1 MNNFAKKVLP
11 FFIII
16 LLGGLF
22 HSRYINEF
30 PSYTHAWAQSDRYA
44 LSLGFVKNGLN
55 FFKPQTFVMNHKF
68 PDDWKVPST
77 NSITA
82 VDFPIHDYI
91 PAVFMKISGTNSV
104 YIFRLY
110 ILLYSF
116 VGLFY
121 LFKLAYLQTNDT
133 GRSIFVLI
141 FAATSPVFV
150 FYQGGFLPTIP
161 SLSNAIIGIYFYV
174 KYLKQA
180 DKHNFRLTIAF
191 LTLATLSRT
200 TFGVI
205 LIAIFCLEIL
215 KVIRGEN
222 KLKDKMTP
230 VVLSVLLIILY
241 LAYNS
246 YLRKIYGSIFLSDFR
261 PAASFKEAK
270 EIVKGVY
277 NSWLTQY
284 FSTFHYVLLFSVVIA
299 VLFFALRKRAGVVDL
314 TNGFWLLILTLFAGY
329 FAFAVLMLQ
338 QFAVHDYYFLD
349 TFFLPIILFLIA
361 IISYIPKWNVKHY
374 YVYSGFTITLLSIP
388 LVISAI
394 NSQSNRRNTGYW
406 DRTTATIEN
415 FIGSEAFLDSL
426 KINPNA
432 RMLVIDAYAP
442 NIPFILMNRKGYAIM
457 STTKEN
463 IQDALNWNYDYIIV
477 QNDFFVSDIYVAY
490 PEIISRI
497 KKIADNGKISI
508 CTLLE
513 KTESDPSLV
522 RFLAL
527 EDKFPV
533 FQRNM
538 TFDTIPDPLWTNI
551 QSTTKVFHSAPG
563 AGYLTKDMPYGLTY
577 KASNLK
583 ALTEK
588 NRILLF
594 SAYFQKDTLNDCEI
608 VAFINSNGQNVYYKS
623 YNLREILKAKNAWER
638 ADLIFNIPRIESENN
653 EFGIYIWN
661 REKSNL
667 YVDDFEFK
675 LY

>member
-1 MNNFAKKVLP
+1 MKHIAKRVLP

-16 LLGGLF
+16 FFGGLF
-22 HSRYINEF
+22 HSKYINEF
-30 PSYTHAWAQSDRYA
+30 PSYTHAWAQADRYA
-44 LSLGFVKNGLN
+44 LSLGFVNNNLN

-68 PDDWKVPST
+68 PDDWKIPST

-116 VGLFY
+116 IGLFF

-133 GRSIFVLI
+133 WKSVFILI

-174 KYLKQA
+174 KHLRQA
-180 DKHNFRLTIAF
+180 EKHNFRLTIVF
-191 LTLATLSRT
+191 LTLSTLSRT

-205 LIAIFCLEIL
+205 LLAIFCLEIL
-215 KVIRGEN
+215 KMIRGESQLKN
-222 KLKDKMTP
+222 KITP
-230 VVLSVLLIILY
+230 VVLSVLLIISY

-246 YLRKIYGSIFLSDFR
+246 YLRKAYGSIFLNDFR

-270 EIVKGVY
+270 EIVKGIY
-277 NSWLTQY
+277 NSWLAQY
-284 FSTFHYVLLFSVVIA
+284 LSTFHYVLSFSLVIPA
-299 VLFFALRKRAGVVDL
+299 LFFAFRRRTGSVDL
-314 TNGFWLLILTLFAGY
+314 PGGFWLLILALFIGY
-329 FAFAVLMLQ
+329 CAFAVLMLQ
-338 QFAVHDYYFLD
+338 QFSNHDYYFLD
-349 TFFLPIILFLIA
+349 TFFLPIILSLIA
-361 IISYIPKWNVKHY
+361 IISYIPKLNVKHY
-374 YVYSGFTITLLSIP
+374 YVYSGITITLLSIP
-388 LVISAI
+388 LVINAI
-394 NSQSNRRNTGYW
+394 NSQRIRRNTGYW
-406 DRTTATIEN
+406 DRTTATTNN
-415 FIGSEAFLDSL
+415 FGGSETFLDSL
-426 KINPNA
+426 KVNRDA
-432 RMLVIDAYAP
+432 RILVIDAYAP

-457 STTKEN
+457 STTKAN
-463 IQDALNWNYDYIIV
+463 IQDALNWDYDYIIV

-490 PEIISRI
+490 PEIVSRI
-497 KKIADNGKISI
+497 KKIADNGKISVCI
-508 CTLLE
+508 LLE
-513 KTESDPSLV
+513 KADSDPSLV
-522 RFLAL
+522 KFLAL
-527 EDKFPV
+527 EEISPV
-533 FQRNM
+533 FQRKM
-538 TFDTIPDPLWTNI
+538 TFDSISDPLWTNT
-551 QSTTKVFHSAPG
+551 QSTTKMYHSAPG
-563 AGYLTKDMPYGLTY
+563 AGYVTKDMPYGLTY
-577 KASNLK
+577 KTINLK

-588 NRILLF
+588 NSILLF

-623 YNLREILKAKNAWER
+623 YNLKEILKTKNVWER